1 MTILLKQIIDNK
13 IAEIR
18 EKKQQAV
25 NFTSALVHPRIKGIA
40 IIAEIKLVSPSVGR
54 LGNEEMGV
62 KQAKKYESGR
72 ADAISV
78 VVDKKYFGGSY
89 ELLKRIKH
97 TVNLPILAKDFI
109 IDPFQIYEAKVYG
122 ASAILLIVKL
132 VNKKTLRKFVALCQ
146 KIGIEPIVEIND
158 EKDLEKAVATTTA
171 IIAVNARNLET
182 FAVDVNQACRLMD
195 KIPDRFIKLGFSGIK
210 SSNEVKKYQQAG
222 AEGVLVGTSLMKAKN
237 IFNFI
242 KELKKV

>member
-1 MTILLKQIIDNK
+1 MKITLDKIITNK
-13 IAEIR
+13 IQEIA
-18 EKKQQAV
+18 EKKKVKGFLKAIK
-25 NFTSALVHPRIKGIA
+25 NPRAGDVS

-54 LGNEEMGV
+54 LGNEETGV
-62 KQAKKYESGR
+62 RRAKKYESGG
-72 ADAISV
+72 ADAVSV

-109 IDPFQIYEAKVYG
+109 VDPFQIYEAKIIG

-146 KIGIEPIVEIND
+146 KIEIEPIVEIND
-158 EKDLEKAVATTTA
+158 EKDLEKAVATEA
-171 IIAVNARNLET
+171 SIIAVNARNLQT
-182 FAVDVNQACRLMD
+182 FTLDVDQACRLME

-210 SSNEVKKYQQAG
+210 SSNEVKKYQ
-222 AEGVLVGTSLMKAKN
+222 
-237 IFNFI
+237 
-242 KELKKV
+242 